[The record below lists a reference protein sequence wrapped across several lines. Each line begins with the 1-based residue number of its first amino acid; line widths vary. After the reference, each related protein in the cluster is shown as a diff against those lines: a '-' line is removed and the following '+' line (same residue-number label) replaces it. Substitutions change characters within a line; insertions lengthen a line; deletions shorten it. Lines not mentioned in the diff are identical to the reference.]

1 MKCLKQ
7 LTRGRSVREVPF
19 SLACGQ
25 GRIAGR
31 RFSPLFEWR
40 EATTGNTSV
49 FGDYI
54 FVCFTAL
61 MGCPSQLTRS
71 GGQGSTVNILIFF
84 FFLTL
89 WAS

>member
-25 GRIAGR
+25 GRISGR
-31 RFSPLFEWR
+31 RFSPPKKLLFEWR

-49 FGDYI
+49 FADYI

-61 MGCPSQLTRS
+61 MGCPSQLTQSFR
-71 GGQGSTVNILIFF
+71 
-84 FFLTL
+84 
-89 WAS
+89 